1 MHGDVVLVEK
11 LSNKLAANYHSHSRK
26 EETAHTNAE
35 NYRVIEILER
45 KTPRLV
51 GKLEIEDGDFL
62 LPINRQINYLF
73 YITDSANLEFDHKS
87 LLLAEITKYPTDEE
101 YGEVRLLEVLDE
113 EHTSGIESILAIENH
128 NIPTDFSPETLL
140 EVADLPENPSEIDYQ
155 NRLDLRA
162 LPFVTI
168 DGIDSRDFDDAVYA
182 EKNADGYRLFVAIAD
197 VSHYVRPNSA
207 LDKDAAIRSTSVYFP
222 KRVVPMLPE
231 KLSNGLCS
239 LNPNCDRLT
248 MTAILDI
255 AKTGEITK
263 YEFAETLIHSQ
274 ARLTYQAVEEL
285 LFTEKNPELETQ
297 FAQVLPSL
305 TVLKEIFELRT
316 KLRAAR
322 GSIDFDIPEAEF
334 IYDAEGKIAEIH
346 CKARLNSH
354 RLIEECML
362 AANACAAEFVDKAKI
377 PALYRIH
384 DKPQELKIQDLR
396 KFLAKTL
403 GRTVNIPQDFQKAA
417 AFAKVMEQTKNRSEF
432 QVIAKM
438 MLMSLEKAV
447 YSNENHGHFA
457 LALDNYA
464 HFTSPI
470 RRYPDL
476 LLHRA
481 IRFILQNGTR
491 ENYFYTDKKM
501 LELATQTTLAEIRAD
516 TASREAVEYLKCEY
530 LSNKLGEELTGTITG
545 ITHFGMFVELN
556 ELFISGLVH
565 ISRITP
571 SDYYYFNPE
580 TMILFGEKTRTTYK
594 IGDTV
599 KVIVASVNKQ
609 ERKIDFEMQPDKKR
623 KK

>member
-1 MHGDVVLVEK
+1 M
-11 LSNKLAANYHSHSRK
+11 
-26 EETAHTNAE
+26 
-35 NYRVIEILER
+35 
-45 KTPRLV
+45 P
-51 GKLEIEDGDFL
+51 
-62 LPINRQINYLF
+62 
-73 YITDSANLEFDHKS
+73 
-87 LLLAEITKYPTDEE
+87 
-101 YGEVRLLEVLDE
+101 
-113 EHTSGIESILAIENH
+113 
-128 NIPTDFSPETLL
+128 
-140 EVADLPENPSEIDYQ
+140 
-155 NRLDLRA
+155 
-162 LPFVTI
+162 
-168 DGIDSRDFDDAVYA
+168 
-182 EKNADGYRLFVAIAD
+182 IAD

-207 LDKDAAIRSTSVYFP
+207 VDKDAEIRATSVYFP

-239 LNPNCDRLT
+239 LNPDCDRLT
-248 MTAILDI
+248 MSAIMDI
-255 AKTGEITK
+255 APTGEITK
-263 YEFAETLIHSQ
+263 YQFAETVIHSA

-285 LFTEKNPELETQ
+285 VFTEKNPELEAQ
-297 FAQVLPSL
+297 FAKVLPSL

-316 KLRAAR
+316 KLRASR

-362 AANACAAEFVDKAKI
+362 AANACAAEFVAKANI

-384 DKPQELKIQDLR
+384 DKPQDLKIDELR
-396 KFLAKTL
+396 KFLTKTL
-403 GRTVNIPQDFQKAA
+403 GRNLQIPKDFHKAA
-417 AFAKVMEQTKNRSEF
+417 AFAEVMEKTKNRPEF

-481 IRFILQNGTR
+481 IRFILQNGLR

-501 LELATQTTLAEIRAD
+501 LELATQSTLAEIRAD

-530 LSNKLGEELTGTITG
+530 LSNKLGEEFTGTITG
-545 ITHFGMFVELN
+545 ITHFGIFVELN

-565 ISRITP
+565 ISRVFP
-571 SDYYYFNPE
+571 SDYYYFKPE
-580 TMILFGEKTRTTYK
+580 TMTLFGEKTRTTYK

-599 KVIVASVNKQ
+599 KVIVAAVNKQ
-609 ERKIDFEMQPDKKR
+609 ERKVDFEMQFSRQHRPAASGSR
-623 KK
+623 S